1 MSRLLLYFSL
11 FCLILSSQQ
20 STYAGEAMNQE
31 SATTKENVYPLLTVS
46 PETSKNGSEIVLSD
60 GSRWFVPFYSRSSV
74 AKWNAGDK
82 VEMTFYTFT
91 KALFKTYPW
100 ITIKNIKT
108 QDSTTVSL
116 TKMPEATNESVWI
129 YAIDAEKGE
138 ITFNTGTVFIVPAQS
153 AFFGLT
159 TIPAANMIAC
169 WKEGDII
176 TVLNAENSLY
186 ELLNLTLV
194 EAGQSI
200 FSLVEAKAA
209 NVP

>member
-82 VEMTFYTFT
+82 SRNDLLHFY
-91 KALFKTYPW
+91 
-100 ITIKNIKT
+100 
-108 QDSTTVSL
+108 
-116 TKMPEATNESVWI
+116 E
-129 YAIDAEKGE
+129 
-138 ITFNTGTVFIVPAQS
+138 
-153 AFFGLT
+153 GL
-159 TIPAANMIAC
+159 I
-169 WKEGDII
+169 
-176 TVLNAENSLY
+176 
-186 ELLNLTLV
+186 
-194 EAGQSI
+194 
-200 FSLVEAKAA
+200 
-209 NVP
+209 